1 MAELRVSAW
10 KRFGHDRLYVN
21 LPDGTSVAWLDRRTG
36 SLTVTDPRYHQ
47 AALAALRTARAV
59 PRPTAPP
66 PRARPKAPPRR
77 TPTTGPGTPTGR
89 DTPPRP
95 GTPPA
100 SPPRPQSSAPGRVV
114 PPPPDFAPHP
124 APVGAP
130 APDLADNLPGAT
142 LRARLE
148 LTGPSRLERL
158 LILLRLRPD
167 RMASWRT
174 GLKGE
179 QVVGAELGRL
189 ARHGWR
195 VIHSIELS
203 PHNDMDHLLIGPG
216 GVFTINTKRHPG
228 KTVWVG
234 DDMARINHGPPRP
247 HPRNS
252 RAEAERAHRTLR
264 RHCAFPFEVHPVLV
278 YVDTEP
284 PRVAPTQ
291 RTVRVYQPRQL
302 SSLAPLTGTLTPAQI
317 THLHTVARHPST
329 WQPS

>member
-36 SLTVTDPRYHQ
+36 SLTVTDPRYHR

-77 TPTTGPGTPTGR
+77 TPTGPGAPTGPR
-89 DTPPRP
+89 
-95 GTPPA
+95 TPPA
-100 SPPRPQSSAPGRVV
+100 SPPGPLSSAPGRAV
-114 PPPPDFAPHP
+114 PPLPGFAPGSAPRP
-124 APVGAP
+124 APVGTP

-203 PHNDMDHLLIGPG
+203 PNNDMDHLLIGPG

-302 SSLAPLTGTLTPAQI
+302 SSLAPLTGTLTPDQI
-317 THLHTVARHPST
+317 AHLHTIARHPHT

>member
-77 TPTTGPGTPTGR
+77 TPTGPGTPS
-89 DTPPRP
+89 
-95 GTPPA
+95 A
-100 SPPRPQSSAPGRVV
+100 SPPGPLSPAPGRAV
-114 PPPPDFAPHP
+114 PPPPDFAP
-124 APVGAP
+124 APVGVP

-302 SSLAPLTGTLTPAQI
+302 ASLAPLTGTLTPAQI

-329 WQPS
+329 WQPR